1 VIREET
7 MPHEPENER
16 KLEAIKTMLADQGKW
31 HGLVLTIVTVLAV
44 AVLGIL
50 LLEILDMRH
59 TEPR

>member
-1 VIREET
+1 V
-7 MPHEPENER
+7 
-16 KLEAIKTMLADQGKW
+16 A
-31 HGLVLTIVTVLAV
+31 VVLAV

>member
-1 VIREET
+1 

-16 KLEAIKTMLADQGKW
+16 KLEAIKTMLADQGKS